1 MHRLSLFALLL
12 LVACAAEP
20 RPDTGRS
27 ASPVASQAQIAGAAE
42 ALLAEP
48 PVAVIERAAAVL
60 RQRGFETTGVYSPSR
75 SVEARS
81 AGTSDPAWATCPAI
95 TVRDPFAEAF
105 RSRSAEA
112 TDARSTV
119 TVLAVGAPDNSTR
132 LVVRARHIGTY
143 LNSYTN
149 NPQEA
154 ACRSTGVLEQEILE
168 AISGGG

>member
-1 MHRLSLFALLL
+1 MRKLSLFALFLL
-12 LVACAAEP
+12 TACTTEP
-20 RPDTGRS
+20 QPDTGRS
-27 ASPVASQAQIAGAAE
+27 ASPVASEVRIAGVAE
-42 ALLAEP
+42 TILAQP
-48 PVAVIERAAAVL
+48 PAAVIERAAAVL
-60 RQRGFETTGVYSPSR
+60 RERGFETTGVYSPSR
-75 SVEARS
+75 SIEARS
-81 AGTSDPAWATCPAI
+81 AGTTEPAWAICPAI

-119 TVLAVGAPDNSTR
+119 TVLAAGAPNNATR
-132 LVVRARHIGTY
+132 LIVRARHIGTY

-168 AISGGG
+168 AVSNSR